1 MTKKYKKKIKANNEK
16 GKRIQ
21 KTTKNIRNIIWNQQ
35 KKNCYNCSMFDD
47 RCALKSKEPETIPNL
62 MLTLK
67 WAYQKI

>member
-1 MTKKYKKKIKANNEK
+1 MRKENEYKTQPKISEISYEI
-16 GKRIQ
+16 KR
-21 KTTKNIRNIIWNQQ
+21 

-67 WAYQKI
+67 